1 LFYQTNCKAVTK
13 PTNLQPSYSQVRGTL
28 KRSIP
33 QDYSARIK
41 VIRQKLGLTQTRMA
55 ELMGVSFASVNRW
68 ENGQARPSALA
79 WRRIERI
86 EVMGYSGLDEYPL
99 ADEDTGPP
107 EPHFTEIAAGNINKV
122 FLAGPKSAETDF
134 YVHPAVM
141 GGTRTLMPGAEA
153 VFTHDS
159 EDEKILMAGLYIHE
173 MLVRGLITR
182 ILIITPGNML
192 RSWEREMRLRFN
204 LSFNMLAG
212 IDASEDNPFKGVQ
225 SDLLIASLDL
235 LANDSVFALL
245 REPGVKP
252 YDVAIFDDPHSVAPV
267 NGSSRPFSGVGQLQV
282 AEAFTGVRVKDKRW
296 QLPWR
301 ARHLLLLSDRLQRNY
316 VE

>member
-1 LFYQTNCKAVTK
+1 
-13 PTNLQPSYSQVRGTL
+13 L

-68 ENGQARPSALA
+68 ENGQARPSTLA

-86 EVMGYSGLDEYPL
+86 EVMGYSGLDEFPP
-99 ADEDTGPP
+99 AGEDTEQL
-107 EPHFTEIAAGNINKV
+107 EPRFTGIAAANINKV
-122 FLAGPKSAETDF
+122 LIAGSKSTETDF
-134 YVHPAVM
+134 YPAVLSSSH
-141 GGTRTLMPGAEA
+141 TLAPGADA

-173 MLVRGLITR
+173 MLVRRLITR

-192 RSWEREMRLRFN
+192 RFWEREMNLRFN
-204 LSFNMLAG
+204 LSFNLLTG
-212 IDASEDNPFKGVQ
+212 LDTSENNPFKGAN

-235 LANDSVFALL
+235 LAMDSVFALL

-252 YDVAIFDDPHSVAPV
+252 YDVAIIDDPHTTVPV
-267 NGSSRPFSGVGQLQV
+267 SGGSRPFSGVGRLQV

-301 ARHLLLLSDRLQRNY
+301 ARHLLLLSDRMQRNY
-316 VE
+316 AE

>member
-1 LFYQTNCKAVTK
+1 
-13 PTNLQPSYSQVRGTL
+13 L

-68 ENGQARPSALA
+68 ENGQARPSTLA

-86 EVMGYSGLDEYPL
+86 EVFGYSGLDEFPP
-99 ADEDTGPP
+99 AGDDTELL
-107 EPHFTEIAAGNINKV
+107 EPRFKGIAAANINKV
-122 FLAGPKSAETDF
+122 LIAGSKPTEADLHA
-134 YVHPAVM
+134 HPAVL
-141 GGTRTLMPGAEA
+141 GNSYTLEPGADA

-173 MLVRGLITR
+173 MLVRRLITR

-192 RSWEREMRLRFN
+192 RFWEREMNLRFN
-204 LSFNMLAG
+204 LSFNLLAG
-212 IDASEDNPFKGVQ
+212 IDTGEDNPFKGVN
-225 SDLLIASLDL
+225 SDLLIASLDI
-235 LANDSVFALL
+235 LAKDSVFALL

-252 YDVAIFDDPHSVAPV
+252 YDVAIIDDPHTTVPV
-267 NGSSRPFSGVGQLQV
+267 NGGNRPFSGVGRLQI

-301 ARHLLLLSDRLQRNY
+301 ARHLLLLSDRMQRNY
-316 VE
+316 AE